1 MGPKWQGLADR
12 QQSLL
17 GHSGCR
23 VGGNDLDIMLAFKQ
37 LMPLFGMG
45 GETEKGIAMPSLPY
59 WNAVATNDVPAQ
71 SDFYSTVNGR
81 FLRDLIRDAANPQH
95 VERLLK
101 VYQQR
106 LSYRL
111 VRAAEES
118 KLPCLTK
125 SRSLQHWILLKPNWA
140 KSSASNNWPK
150 RLVHR
155 YNAFRS
161 KSAWR

>member
-1 MGPKWQGLADR
+1 
-12 QQSLL
+12 
-17 GHSGCR
+17 
-23 VGGNDLDIMLAFKQ
+23 MLAFKQ

-118 KLPCLTK
+118 KIALSDQEQVATTLDFVEAG
-125 SRSLQHWILLKPNWA
+125 WA